1 LKSALEETGMTTIIG
16 KSLAVLALAT
26 LAAGS
31 AAAQNEA
38 APSGGPVLAKDLA
51 PAKAGSTRLRVRST
65 AMNGGGAIDDQ
76 YTQNGENMSP
86 PLSWS
91 KGPAGTI
98 SYVVLAE
105 DAGVN
110 RPDPVVHWVVYN
122 IPRNTTAL
130 GEDMPKTA
138 TLPNGASQGLN
149 VRNQAGFIGPKPPAG
164 QTHPYHFEVFA
175 LNKTLRL
182 DPAKAN
188 RKDVVDAMK
197 NSVLA
202 SGEFVANYTGK

>member
-1 LKSALEETGMTTIIG
+1 MRTIFG
-16 KSLAVLALAT
+16 KSVTLMAVAT
-26 LAAGS
+26 LAAGIAGS
-31 AAAQNEA
+31 AAAQNDA
-38 APSGGPVLAKDLA
+38 ASSGGPVLAKDIA
-51 PAKAGSTRLRVRST
+51 PARAGSTRLRVRSD
-65 AMNGGGAIDDQ
+65 AMNAGGAIGDQ

-98 SYVVLAE
+98 SYVVLTE

-110 RPDPVVHWVVYN
+110 RPDPVVHWVVYD

-130 GEDMPKTA
+130 GEDLPKTA

-149 VRNQAGFIGPKPPAG
+149 VRNQSGFIGPKPPAG

-182 DPAKAN
+182 DPAKAT
-188 RKDVVDAMK
+188 RKDVVEAMR